1 MNVLLFYPT
10 ELRSAA
16 LFLRGRGGEQFAE
29 TLPWKEFCILFFD
42 KYFSNVDLGA
52 YKREYHNIRQQDDEE
67 LSKFND
73 RFYRLIGFLGSSVG
87 SPEEQAEKYQWAVCD
102 RIRRVI
108 IHSTFTNVAEA
119 VKAAKKVDMERNE
132 FLKTSDSKKR
142 GRDGQHVQSGSQL
155 SSQGSVQNNNDRRIQ
170 GNQTSG
176 GQAKSWQGKSKKHG
190 SNKAYQSPIP
200 AQPLNQRGNS
210 NLVLTPI
217 CSQCGNRH
225 PGPCRRASGACFR
238 CGQIGHLVKDCPK
251 PANTQEGNNKD
262 AIVPRTTGGRV
273 FTLTTGEAANTPG

>member
-1 MNVLLFYPT
+1 MSSHGTPSDSAH
-10 ELRSAA
+10 SAA
-16 LFLRGRGGEQFAE
+16 VTHALGELLPSITVLGVENQYKTRLAAYKLEEDALNWWESILHERGGEQFAE
-29 TLPWKEFCILFFD
+29 TLPWKEFCTLFFD

-52 YKREYHNIRQQDDEE
+52 YKREYHNICQRDDEE

-119 VKAAKKVDMERNE
+119 IKAAKKVGMERNE

-142 GRDGQHVQSGSQL
+142 GRDGQHVQSGSQF

-176 GQAKSWQGKSKKHG
+176 GQAKSWQGKS
-190 SNKAYQSPIP
+190 
-200 AQPLNQRGNS
+200 
-210 NLVLTPI
+210 
-217 CSQCGNRH
+217 
-225 PGPCRRASGACFR
+225 PCRRASGACFR

-251 PANTQEGNNKD
+251 PANTQEGNNKG

-273 FTLTTGEAANTPG
+273 FTLTAGEAANTPG